1 MSWKPYNVRHW
12 GSKSKSPF
20 HFLHSEFFTITY
32 KPLKA
37 TLLWA
42 TRLVIGCICFC
53 WISPQYFNLFC
64 IMFNS
69 RNPYERLHYPWF
81 CKKSPPI
88 ILFLIKGTVH
98 PKMKILS
105 SFTHPHVIPNLYKF
119 LSYVEHKRRYFEEF
133 WWTKK
138 LLAPIDFIT
147 VIKQWMVPIIDFH
160 SISSILQ
167 NYPFKTLSTQSCA
180 CVFLSNSQ
188 ILFCF
193 KSKFVMLWFT
203 S

>member
-1 MSWKPYNVRHW
+1 MSWKPYNVRQW

-32 KPLKA
+32 KSLKA

-69 RNPYERLHYPWF
+69 GNPYERLHYPWF

-105 SFTHPHVIPNLYKF
+105 SFTHLRESHSPWTLCPTDSPLITHSSLNVSFQTCITFFLMLNTRKYILKNFDEPKSCWPPLTSIVGKEILWKSMGTINCYQTVDGPHYWLP
-119 LSYVEHKRRYFEEF
+119 
-133 WWTKK
+133 
-138 LLAPIDFIT
+138 
-147 VIKQWMVPIIDFH
+147 
-160 SISSILQ
+160 
-167 NYPFKTLSTQSCA
+167 
-180 CVFLSNSQ
+180 
-188 ILFCF
+188 
-193 KSKFVMLWFT
+193 
-203 S
+203 

>member
-1 MSWKPYNVRHW
+1 MSWKPYNVQQL
-12 GSKSKSPF
+12 GSKSKSSF
-20 HFLHSEFFTITY
+20 NFLHSEFFTITY

-105 SFTHPHVIPNLYKF
+105 SFTHPRVIPNLYKF

-133 WWTKK
+133 RWTKK
-138 LLAPIDFIT
+138 LLAPIDFHCRERNT
-147 VIKQWMVPIIDFH
+147 MKVNGDHQLFLNSWWSPLLT
-160 SISSILQ
+160 SIVFLAF
-167 NYPFKTLSTQSCA
+167 FKT
-180 CVFLSNSQ
+180 
-188 ILFCF
+188 IL
-193 KSKFVMLWFT
+193 LRH
-203 S
+203 